1 MANDVQ
7 QYRKRGAA
15 VIQSVERAAMIL
27 KSLGSGVSR
36 LGITELS
43 ERLGLA
49 KPTVHGLLRTLE
61 AQELVE
67 QDPETGKYRL
77 GPALLQLGNAFLDNH
92 ELRARSLVW
101 AESLATRANEA
112 AKVGVLYGSNVLV
125 VHHVFRPDNSVQ
137 MLEVGASIPWHAS
150 SLGKAIVANLDA
162 EARKEKLKGPFPS
175 LTGRT
180 LTTPQAVEAEL
191 KKVQRVGF
199 GVEDQEAIVGEA
211 GLASAVSDYEGV
223 AVGAIG
229 VSGPNERLL
238 PKGPESSIVVLVKEA
253 ARGLS
258 RELGAGR
265 ASARTVRVRP

>member
-1 MANDVQ
+1 MANGVQ
-7 QYRKRGAA
+7 QYRKVSKA
-15 VIQSVERAAMIL
+15 VIQSVERASLIL
-27 KSLGSGVSR
+27 KALGSGVSR

-112 AKVGVLYGSNVLV
+112 AKVGVLYGSSILV

-150 SLGKAIVANLDA
+150 CLGKAVVANLDA
-162 EARKEKLKGPFPS
+162 QARKELLKGPFPS

-180 LTTPQAVEAEL
+180 LSTPQAVEAEL

-199 GVEDQEAIVGEA
+199 AVEDQEAIVGEA
-211 GLASAVSDYEGV
+211 GIAS
-223 AVGAIG
+223 
-229 VSGPNERLL
+229 
-238 PKGPESSIVVLVKEA
+238 
-253 ARGLS
+253 
-258 RELGAGR
+258 
-265 ASARTVRVRP
+265 

>member
-1 MANDVQ
+1 M
-7 QYRKRGAA
+7 
-15 VIQSVERAAMIL
+15 IQSVERAAQIL
-27 KSLGSGVSR
+27 KALGSGVPR

-43 ERLGLA
+43 DRLGLA

-92 ELRARSLVW
+92 ELRARSLLW
-101 AESLATRANEA
+101 AESLAARANEGV
-112 AKVGVLYGSNVLV
+112 KVGVLYGSNVLI

-137 MLEVGASIPWHAS
+137 MLEVGASIPWHACAP
-150 SLGKAIVANLDA
+150 GKAIVGHLDA
-162 EARKEKLKGPFPS
+162 PAREALVDGPLPA

-180 LTTPQAVEAEL
+180 ITTVSGIEQEL
-191 KKVQRVGF
+191 KRIQRVGF
-199 GVEDQEAIVGEA
+199 AVEDQEAIVGEGA
-211 GLASAVSDYEGV
+211 IAAPVFDNRGA
-223 AVGAIG
+223 AVGGIG
-229 VSGPNERLL
+229 VTGPVERMV
-238 PKGPESSIVVLVKEA
+238 PKGPDSSLVVVVKEV

-265 ASARTVRVRP
+265 ATARAARV

>member
-1 MANDVQ
+1 
-7 QYRKRGAA
+7 
-15 VIQSVERAAMIL
+15 VIQSVERAAQIL
-27 KSLGSGVSR
+27 KALGSGVPR

-43 ERLGLA
+43 DRLGLA

-61 AQELVE
+61 AQEMVE

-92 ELRARSLVW
+92 ELRARSLLW

-112 AKVGVLYGSNVLV
+112 VKVGVLHGANVLI

-137 MLEVGASIPWHAS
+137 MLEVGASVPWHACAP
-150 SLGKAIVANLDA
+150 GKAIVAHLDPERRREL
-162 EARKEKLKGPFPS
+162 EARELPA
-175 LTGRT
+175 LTGKT
-180 LTTPQAVEAEL
+180 ITSASGIDQEL
-191 KKVQRVGF
+191 KRVQRVGF
-199 GVEDQEAIVGEA
+199 AAEDQEAIVGEGA
-211 GLASAVSDYEGV
+211 IAAAVFDNRGG

-229 VSGPNERLL
+229 ITGPVERLL
-238 PKGPESSIVVLVKEA
+238 PKGPDSTFVVVVKEV

-265 ASARTVRVRP
+265 ISARAATV

>member
-1 MANDVQ
+1 
-7 QYRKRGAA
+7 

-27 KSLGSGVSR
+27 KALGSGVSR

-101 AESLATRANEA
+101 AESLATRSNEA
-112 AKVGVLYGSNVLV
+112 AKVGVLYSANVLV

-150 SLGKAIVANLDA
+150 ALGKAIVANLDTA
-162 EARKEKLKGPFPS
+162 TRKDLSRGPFLA

-180 LTTPQAVEAEL
+180 LATAGAVETDL
-191 KKVQRVGF
+191 KKVERVGF
-199 GVEDQEAIVGEA
+199 AVEDQEAIVGEA
-211 GLASAVSDYEGV
+211 GIASVVTDYQGA

-229 VSGPNERLL
+229 VTGPNERLL

-265 ASARTVRVRP
+265 GQARPARIR